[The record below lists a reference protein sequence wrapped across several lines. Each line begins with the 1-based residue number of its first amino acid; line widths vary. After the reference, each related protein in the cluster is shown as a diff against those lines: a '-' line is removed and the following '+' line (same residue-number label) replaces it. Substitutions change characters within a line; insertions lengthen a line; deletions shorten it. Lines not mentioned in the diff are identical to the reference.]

1 MYSDKDDNENEQQ
14 NMLAYK
20 SMAEQMA
27 LLELIPNNNTHDEN
41 KNKPS
46 RYKGHKSIIPTNKTN
61 NSRLKNS
68 SSILNNDSDNKQL
81 NISNNFNNN
90 YFNNSNINNNNNTIP
105 SSKKNTMP
113 YVKNRSNSST
123 VTYQAQFD
131 KTRLSQKINK
141 IEKNNIDNLPSKKQN
156 PNNSISNESYGN
168 EIPVIELIGV
178 EKINQD
184 EMDKETNK
192 SVHNPFVFEKRIIT
206 KSRQYS
212 IYEREMKNLKKKET
226 KIKKIQGLIIKNKL
240 KNLKSIPD
248 MNKNSIDLVIKKGEY
263 IPIENRAAQ
272 IHSQHLTQIIL
283 NEELNKMK
291 KEAQEEKQMNEKIY
305 KKYEPKAWNE
315 FVEKCFQWKEEIY
328 ERRKEAENYRNKLD
342 QKINY
347 QPKINENSKKIMK
360 KINKGNT
367 SVDDVFTRLYNDYEE
382 HKERQKDL
390 EDKNLPIFSPKIN
403 NFRFSKNFG
412 KNRKFRNKS
421 FDNSYERFITD
432 ESKNNFFLDSQ
443 MTITDGRIKK
453 KMRKALKYVNK
464 NKQGND
470 YMKKNIPTQATNQT
484 TLYMNTE
491 KNIIN
496 KNKYKKYITTE
507 NNNITTETNLNT
519 NQNYLPT
526 DLNALTDE
534 NRIINEKKNN
544 YFESIG
550 EYEDINNQSN
560 QSNFKKNT
568 ISNNN
573 YSINESNREYNEER
587 ILKELNEAKL
597 INKER
602 LEKSKEE
609 SKNDESKNYDNSLY
623 KINVME
629 STPQNIVQNVIIP
642 SNKYQDFFDIEEINE
657 L

>member
-1 MYSDKDDNENEQQ
+1 
-14 NMLAYK
+14 
-20 SMAEQMA
+20 
-27 LLELIPNNNTHDEN
+27 
-41 KNKPS
+41 
-46 RYKGHKSIIPTNKTN
+46 
-61 NSRLKNS
+61 
-68 SSILNNDSDNKQL
+68 
-81 NISNNFNNN
+81 
-90 YFNNSNINNNNNTIP
+90 
-105 SSKKNTMP
+105 
-113 YVKNRSNSST
+113 
-123 VTYQAQFD
+123 
-131 KTRLSQKINK
+131 
-141 IEKNNIDNLPSKKQN
+141 
-156 PNNSISNESYGN
+156 
-168 EIPVIELIGV
+168 
-178 EKINQD
+178 
-184 EMDKETNK
+184 
-192 SVHNPFVFEKRIIT
+192 
-206 KSRQYS
+206 
-212 IYEREMKNLKKKET
+212 
-226 KIKKIQGLIIKNKL
+226 
-240 KNLKSIPD
+240 

-470 YMKKNIPTQATNQT
+470 YMKKNIPTQATNKT
-484 TLYMNTE
+484 TLYM
-491 KNIIN
+491 
-496 KNKYKKYITTE
+496 KYITTE

>member
-1 MYSDKDDNENEQQ
+1 M
-14 NMLAYK
+14 
-20 SMAEQMA
+20 
-27 LLELIPNNNTHDEN
+27 
-41 KNKPS
+41 
-46 RYKGHKSIIPTNKTN
+46 
-61 NSRLKNS
+61 
-68 SSILNNDSDNKQL
+68 
-81 NISNNFNNN
+81 
-90 YFNNSNINNNNNTIP
+90 
-105 SSKKNTMP
+105 
-113 YVKNRSNSST
+113 
-123 VTYQAQFD
+123 
-131 KTRLSQKINK
+131 
-141 IEKNNIDNLPSKKQN
+141 
-156 PNNSISNESYGN
+156 
-168 EIPVIELIGV
+168 
-178 EKINQD
+178 
-184 EMDKETNK
+184 
-192 SVHNPFVFEKRIIT
+192 
-206 KSRQYS
+206 
-212 IYEREMKNLKKKET
+212 
-226 KIKKIQGLIIKNKL
+226 
-240 KNLKSIPD
+240 
-248 MNKNSIDLVIKKGEY
+248 
-263 IPIENRAAQ
+263 
-272 IHSQHLTQIIL
+272 
-283 NEELNKMK
+283 
-291 KEAQEEKQMNEKIY
+291 
-305 KKYEPKAWNE
+305 
-315 FVEKCFQWKEEIY
+315 
-328 ERRKEAENYRNKLD
+328 
-342 QKINY
+342 
-347 QPKINENSKKIMK
+347 
-360 KINKGNT
+360 
-367 SVDDVFTRLYNDYEE
+367 FTRLYNDYEE

-432 ESKNNFFLDSQ
+432 ESKNNFFLYSQ